1 MKKFLE
7 VAMNKGNNRYENAIS
22 RRRKM
27 IFDTDVNYAKGFELD
42 YYRIMESNAYKR
54 LRNKT
59 QLFFSP
65 VNDHVCTRSEHVL
78 YVSSIASTIAN
89 RLGLNETLC
98 KAIALGHDIGHAPFG
113 HEGESILSKIDLK
126 YCNRPFWHEKN
137 GVVLADYF
145 ELVVG
150 SKGLSQQLN
159 LTYAVRDGIISHC
172 GEVDDNGLKPRNE
185 FINLERDYIR
195 PNQYDPYTWEACVV
209 KLSDKISY
217 IMRDTED
224 ALRLNVLTREE
235 IERDLLYSLKLKFN
249 EYNRDVI
256 VGGLINDC
264 VQNSNPEDGI
274 RFSGEWAE
282 RLDAIKAFN
291 TSRICFSERVKISKP
306 YFSLI
311 LNTLF
316 DLYYGLNDDGVLKIA
331 RPAREYGHVVLD
343 FVKWLKIYCFIF
355 KTDLEEI
362 NSYDDGNVYDFKK
375 FIDLQSSES
384 YVFAIIEYISGMTDR
399 KAISEYE
406 RMITF

>member
-7 VAMNKGNNRYENAIS
+7 VAMNKGNKKYAKAIS
-22 RRRKM
+22 RRNDM
-27 IFDTDVNYAKGFELD
+27 FCDMEGNYVTGFELD

-78 YVSSIASTIAN
+78 YVSSIATTIAN
-89 RLGLNETLC
+89 RLGLNEELC
-98 KAIALGHDIGHAPFG
+98 KAIAIGHDIGHAPFG
-113 HEGESILSKIDLK
+113 HEGESILSKIDRK

-137 GVVLADYF
+137 GIVLADYF

-150 SKGLSQQLN
+150 SKGMSQQLN

-172 GEVDDNGLKPRNE
+172 GEVDDNGLKPRDK

-195 PNQYDPYTWEACVV
+195 PNQYEPYTWEACVV
-209 KLSDKISY
+209 KLADKISY

-224 ALRLNVLTREE
+224 ALRLKVLTREE
-235 IERDLLYSLKLKFN
+235 IEWNLLYPLKLEFN
-249 EYNRDVI
+249 EYNRDAI

-264 VQNSNPEDGI
+264 VANSNPEDGI
-274 RFSGEWAE
+274 RFSEEWSKK
-282 RLDAIKAFN
+282 LDAIKAFN

-306 YFSLI
+306 YFSLV
-311 LNTLF
+311 LNALF
-316 DLYYGLNDDGVLKIA
+316 DLYYGLNDDGILRIA
-331 RPAREYGHVVLD
+331 RPAREYGHVVTD
-343 FVKWLKIYCFIF
+343 FAKWLKIYCFNF
-355 KTDLEEI
+355 QSDLDSL
-362 NSYDDGNVYDFKK
+362 NQYDDGNIYDFQK

-384 YVFAIIEYISGMTDR
+384 YAFAIIEYISGMTDR

>member
-274 RFSGEWAE
+274 RFSVKWAE

-316 DLYYGLNDDGVLKIA
+316 DLYYGLNDDCVLKIA

-343 FVKWLKIYCFIF
+343 FVKWLKIYCFNF

-375 FIDLQSSES
+375 FIDLQSSEI
-384 YVFAIIEYISGMTDR
+384 YAFAIIEYISGMTDR

>member
-1 MKKFLE
+1 
-7 VAMNKGNNRYENAIS
+7 MNENNEKYENAIS

-27 IFDTDVNYAKGFELD
+27 ICDAVGNYANGFELD

-89 RLGLNETLC
+89 RLGLNEDLC
-98 KAIALGHDIGHAPFG
+98 KAIALG
-113 HEGESILSKIDLK
+113 HEGESILSKIDRK

-137 GVVLADYF
+137 GIVLADYF
-145 ELVVG
+145 EVVVG

-172 GEVDDNGLKPRNE
+172 GEVDDNGLKPRDK
-185 FINLERDYIR
+185 FINLERNYIR
-195 PNQYDPYTWEACVV
+195 PNQYEPYTWEACVV
-209 KLSDKISY
+209 KLADKISY

-224 ALRLNVLTREE
+224 AIRLNVLTKEE

-249 EYNRDVI
+249 GYNRDAI

-264 VQNSNPEDGI
+264 VDNSNPEDEI
-274 RFSGEWAE
+274 RFSEEWSE

-291 TSRICFSERVKISKP
+291 TSKICFSERVKISKP
-306 YFSLI
+306 YFSLV
-311 LNTLF
+311 LNALF

-331 RPAREYGHVVLD
+331 RSAREYGHVVLD
-343 FVKWLKIYCFIF
+343 FAKWLKIYCFNF
-355 KTDLEEI
+355 QTDLEEI
-362 NSYDDGNVYDFKK
+362 NSYEDGNMYDFQK
-375 FIDLQSSES
+375 FIDLKSSES
-384 YVFAIIEYISGMTDR
+384 YAFAIIEYISGMTDR
-399 KAISEYE
+399 KAIAEYE

>member
-1 MKKFLE
+1 MKKFCN
-7 VAMNKGNNRYENAIS
+7 VAMNSGNEKYENAIS

-27 IFDTDVNYAKGFELD
+27 ICDAVGNYANGFELD
-42 YYRIMESNAYKR
+42 YYRIMKSNAYKR

-89 RLGLNETLC
+89 RLGLNEDLC

-113 HEGESILSKIDLK
+113 HEVESILSKIDRK

-137 GVVLADYF
+137 GIVLADYF
-145 ELVVG
+145 EVVVG

-172 GEVDDNGLKPRNE
+172 GEVDDNGLKPRDE
-185 FINLERDYIR
+185 FINLERDYVS
-195 PNQYDPYTWEACVV
+195 PNQHAPYTWEACVV
-209 KLSDKISY
+209 KLVDKISY

-224 ALRLNVLTREE
+224 AIRLNVLTKEE

-249 EYNRDVI
+249 EYNRDAI

-264 VQNSNPEDGI
+264 VKNSNPEEGI
-274 RFSGEWAE
+274 KFSEEWSE

-291 TSRICFSERVKISKP
+291 TSKICFSERVKISKP
-306 YFSLI
+306 YFSLV
-311 LNTLF
+311 LNALF
-316 DLYYGLNDDGVLKIA
+316 DLYYGLNDDGILKIA
-331 RPAREYGHVVLD
+331 RPAREYGHVVTD
-343 FVKWLKIYCFIF
+343 FVKWLKIYCFNF
-355 KTDLEEI
+355 QTDLEEI
-362 NSYDDGNVYDFKK
+362 NSYDDGNVYDFEK

-384 YVFAIIEYISGMTDR
+384 YAFAVIEYISGMTDR
-399 KAISEYE
+399 KAIAEYE

>member
-274 RFSGEWAE
+274 RFSVEWAE

-331 RPAREYGHVVLD
+331 RPEREYGHVVLD
-343 FVKWLKIYCFIF
+343 FVKWLKIYCFNF

-384 YVFAIIEYISGMTDR
+384 YAFAIIEYISGMTDR

>member
-1 MKKFLE
+1 
-7 VAMNKGNNRYENAIS
+7 MNMGNNRYENAIS

-224 ALRLNVLTREE
+224 ALRLNVLTRKE

-264 VQNSNPEDGI
+264 VQNSNPEDG
-274 RFSGEWAE
+274 
-282 RLDAIKAFN
+282 L
-291 TSRICFSERVKISKP
+291 

-343 FVKWLKIYCFIF
+343 FVKWLKIYCFNF

-384 YVFAIIEYISGMTDR
+384 YAFAIIEYISGMTDR
-399 KAISEYE
+399 KSISEYE

>member
-59 QLFFSP
+59 QLLFSP

-343 FVKWLKIYCFIF
+343 FVKWLKIYCFNF

-384 YVFAIIEYISGMTDR
+384 YAFAIIEYISGMTDR

>member
-65 VNDHVCTRSEHVL
+65 VKDHGCTRSEHVL

-343 FVKWLKIYCFIF
+343 FVKWLKIYCFNF

>member
-185 FINLERDYIR
+185 FINLEKDYIR

-264 VQNSNPEDGI
+264 VQNSNLEDGI

-343 FVKWLKIYCFIF
+343 FVKWLKIYCFNF

>member
-217 IMRDTED
+217 IMSDTED

-343 FVKWLKIYCFIF
+343 FVKWIKIYCFNF

>member
-343 FVKWLKIYCFIF
+343 FVKWLKIYCFNF